1 MTEVAL
7 YLDLV
12 SPPCRA
18 VYFFAK
24 ASKIPFKNNVVQL
37 GKGEHLSEEFGKV
50 NPLRKV
56 PALKDGDFTMGES
69 NAILLYLIRKFKTPD
84 HWYPSDIQKRA
95 RVDEYLAWHVTNARP
110 GTSKLFWLKAM
121 TPYVT
126 GHEVTPEKLNAA
138 LCEFKTISTTIQDVF
153 LQDKPF
159 LVGDEV
165 SIADVVALA
174 DIGQTCVSGLDVF
187 EDYPKLSAWKQRVK
201 EAVGVELCK
210 EAHEGVAKFRETHKQ
225 VPPEMKEKFQAR
237 LEYFS
242 R

>member
-1 MTEVAL
+1 MPEVEL
-7 YLDLV
+7 FLDPI
-12 SPPCRA
+12 SSPCRG

-37 GKGEHLSEEFGKV
+37 AKGEHLTEHFGKL
-50 NPLRKV
+50 NPSRKV

-69 NAILLYLIRKFKTPD
+69 YAIIFYLIRKFKTPD
-84 HWYPSDIQKRA
+84 HWYPSDLQKRA
-95 RVDEYLAWHVTNARP
+95 RVDEYLAWHLTTARS
-110 GTSKLFWLKAM
+110 GTTKLFWLKAM

-126 GHEVTPEKLNAA
+126 GHEVNPEKLNAA
-138 LCEFKTISTTIQDVF
+138 LCEFKTISTAIQDVF

-174 DIGQTCVSGLDVF
+174 DISQTCVSGLHVF
-187 EDYPKLSAWKQRVK
+187 EDYPKLAAWKQRVK
-201 EAVGVELCK
+201 EAVGVELFK
-210 EAHEGVAKFRETHKQ
+210 EALDGIANFRKTDKQ
-225 VPPEMKEKFQAR
+225 VSPEMKERFKATV
-237 LEYFS
+237 EYFS

>member
-7 YLDLV
+7 YLDLA

-24 ASKIPFKNNVVQL
+24 ANKIPFKNNVVL
-37 GKGEHLSEEFGKV
+37 LAKGEHLSEEFGKV

-69 NAILLYLIRKFKTPD
+69 YAILLYLIRKFKTPD
-84 HWYPSDIQKRA
+84 HWYPSDLQKRA
-95 RVDEYLAWHVTNARP
+95 RVDEYLAWHFTNARP
-110 GTSKLFWLKAM
+110 GTSKLFWLKGM

-126 GHEVTPEKLNAA
+126 GHEVNPEKLNAA

-165 SIADVVALA
+165 SIADVVVLA
-174 DIGQTCVSGLDVF
+174 DIGQTCAAELDVF
-187 EDYPKLSAWKQRVK
+187 EDYPKLAAWKQRVK
-201 EAVGVELCK
+201 EAVGVELFN
-210 EAHEGVAKFRETHKQ
+210 EAQEGIANFRETQKQ
-225 VPPEMKEKFQAR
+225 APPELKERLKAR
-237 LEYFS
+237 VEYFS